1 LMLVSARFRLAC
13 VARDS
18 EQTCHPGKHLCRE
31 GAKMTKFFN
40 ILLAATALAATPAS
54 AALQTL
60 NFSGSVLSVNPSIP
74 SAVAVNDA
82 VTMSVTFDDSFFD
95 DSFELEPGVFG
106 ISGPGAA
113 FNFTA
118 GSLVFTLSDFIA
130 VEVPFPAI
138 VFDYADFTD
147 LTEVFFTGYDG
158 ENFLVT
164 GVNLLGS
171 DCPVAG
177 CFLLSTG
184 PDLENVYAYGT
195 LTTESTGAVP
205 EPASWAMLIA
215 GFGLTGAA
223 MRRRS
228 RTAAAIA

>member
-1 LMLVSARFRLAC
+1 
-13 VARDS
+13 
-18 EQTCHPGKHLCRE
+18 
-31 GAKMTKFFN
+31 MTKFFN

-82 VTMSVTFDDSFFD
+82 VTMSVTFDDSF
-95 DSFELEPGVFG
+95 EVEPGVFG

-118 GSLVFTLSDFIA
+118 GSLVFTLSDFIDVDA
-130 VEVPFPAI
+130 PSPVI
-138 VFDYADFTD
+138 VFDYAGYTG
-147 LTEVFFTGYDG
+147 LTEVFFTGFDG

-164 GVNLLGS
+164 GVNLLGF

-177 CFLLSTG
+177 CFLLATG
-184 PDLENVYAYGT
+184 PDLENVYAAGT